1 MLFPHRKV
9 LNVTMLQCN
18 NVAKSAFTH
27 FFLAFTDFNTPQPL
41 LFGSVAEMLYLCTRK
56 RRPTDLP
63 HALSGNC
70 RD

>member
-27 FFLAFTDFNTPQPL
+27 LFPAFTDFNTPQPL
-41 LFGSVAEMLYLCTRK
+41 LFGSVAKMSYLCSRK
-56 RRPTDLP
+56 R
-63 HALSGNC
+63 
-70 RD
+70 

>member
-27 FFLAFTDFNTPQPL
+27 FFPLFTDFNTPQPFP
-41 LFGSVAEMLYLCTRK
+41 FGSVAKMSYLCSRK
-56 RRPTDLP
+56 R
-63 HALSGNC
+63 
-70 RD
+70 